1 VRVLGLG
8 AIEAPAKKKEYGVL
22 MESLDSRIVASDSLK
37 EYPHRELT
45 ERIIGCAIQ
54 VHRELH
60 AGYVERVYENALAA
74 ELDANGIRAEC
85 QVVLPVFYRGTQVG
99 EHRADMIVDGKVVL
113 ELKAVSKTIDQHRAQ
128 IMSTMRAAELQVGLL
143 LNFGKPRMT
152 DGITRVVL

>member
-1 VRVLGLG
+1 
-8 AIEAPAKKKEYGVL
+8 
-22 MESLDSRIVASDSLK
+22 MESLDSRLVASDRLK

-45 ERIIGCAIQ
+45 ERIIGCVIQ

-60 AGYVERVYENALAA
+60 AGYVERVYENALAS
-74 ELDANGIRAEC
+74 ELDSNGIQVEC

-99 EHRADMIVDGKVVL
+99 EHRADMIVDSKVVL